1 MGKIKNIDE
10 LFDMIFTEMDA
21 DDISKE
27 LSAAARRKKEKEEKQ
42 KKILER
48 KKEICDARVKAV
60 NAYADYFKLLSPDL
74 FNQKDIDTV
83 KSTLLRELAELE
95 DYFKDI

>member
-10 LFDMIFTEMDA
+10 LFDMIFAEMDA
-21 DDISKE
+21 DEISKE

-42 KKILER
+42 KQIIER

-83 KSTLLRELAELE
+83 KSTLLKELKELE

>member
-10 LFDMIFTEMDA
+10 LFDMIFAEMDA
-21 DDISKE
+21 DEISKE
-27 LSAAARRKKEKEEKQ
+27 LSAAARRKKEMEEKQ
-42 KKILER
+42 KQIIER

-83 KSTLLRELAELE
+83 KSTLLKELKELE